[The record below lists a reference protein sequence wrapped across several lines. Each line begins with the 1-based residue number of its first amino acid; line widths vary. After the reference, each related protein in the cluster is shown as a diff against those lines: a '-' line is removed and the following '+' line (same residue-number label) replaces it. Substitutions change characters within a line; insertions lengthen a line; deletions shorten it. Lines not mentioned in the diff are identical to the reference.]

1 MVAKRDVSYEERAS
15 GSRAAQRAG
24 SVVQLPLPTRKGFLT
39 LHLARSHPVGLPP
52 CGFDTFGTI
61 SSTNTKRSVIWWFCK
76 VSMVVKVRWY
86 FPSHYT
92 MLFCV
97 PMPLQRFLGSRN
109 GSLTNR
115 RRGCDMKR
123 YAVVLGIAC
132 VLFCSLVRQAEAGWV
147 NNNGYWYYIGQGFT
161 AYPMKSRRIFRN
173 GGLTKYFALA
183 ENILLNGKSEEDGN
197 TGTSVIWQK
206 FRHISKTPIRIS

>member
-161 AYPMKSRRIFRN
+161 AYPMKY
-173 GGLTKYFALA
+173 GYF
-183 ENILLNGKSEEDGN
+183 
-197 TGTSVIWQK
+197 TRV
-206 FRHISKTPIRIS
+206 